1 MTAKKSWVVTLTPL
15 MIAIGT
21 TLKSFVT
28 GEQLTES
35 EIELIKYLVGAFI
48 GSGAIGAYLHKQGK

>member
-21 TLKSFVT
+21 TIKSFVT
-28 GEQLTES
+28 GEQLTAS